1 MFSIK
6 IDDHLRTARNRRIKI
21 PHQVQLRDSD
31 QSQVARSPR
40 ANLIFSSRFYIAIVV
55 TLILIASQ
63 LLLIHYIISS
73 TRARKLFTPYHSDDG
88 GRMEQDWDCIC
99 PYFSD
104 VRNLANRFGVDLVVV
119 DPDLLKSL
127 ELDSGDLP
135 NSDVDTVIDFSRP
148 SKQYQES
155 TDKIIFHLAAINE
168 TSGGQPNLK
177 LFYNALKNNGYTV
190 LKYHDTSQ
198 VMQPEVYKRPSHL
211 FDDMPLDGVR
221 WHKYSHDSSFLQDES
236 VKTHDDYYPEAS
248 QHGDEVSKIYTEFI
262 SHIFILNT
270 TQIYN
275 EEFKENLRICNHQLG
290 STQFPVI
297 HILVLYNHDHDPS
310 RWWIQSSLQMN
321 ELDKHK
327 LLSYKVHSF
336 DFKVPIEETYIHEKR
351 IIVNKVKPG
360 SSRARLKRSSENQ
373 IRVFEPEGD
382 RLLRFVNNSYV
393 FCKLNQFN
401 ISGSIDNPRRMSN
414 YLIELDNTRPLTE
427 LEDVESIRSQ
437 LNVALQFMDTF
448 SKAYGNFSYWITGGS
463 LLAYHKHCSLAVV
476 PELFAANKMRLTDKQ
491 VSEMEYSSENILI
504 NLELGLFSSEVN
516 DSILNDLANA
526 NAIGVIM
533 MSDWS
538 KTNSPITFQFRDCP
552 NLLFNLYLYELR
564 KDFYQYYFVTRNTM
578 TMMHKFNK
586 RQTIDNSR
594 TLSYGHHVFNT
605 NNLNLCWTRC
615 DNLNPFRIP
624 CNIHD
629 HLRRIYII

>member
-1 MFSIK
+1 MFSIR
-6 IDDHLRTARNRRIKI
+6 IDDHLRTARNRRSKI
-21 PHQVQLRDSD
+21 PHQVQLKDSN
-31 QSQVARSPR
+31 QSQIARSPR
-40 ANLIFSSRFYIAIVV
+40 TNLIFSSRFYIAIVV
-55 TLILIASQ
+55 TLILITSQ

-73 TRARKLFTPYHSDDG
+73 TSARKLFNFYDSYDG
-88 GRMEQDWDCIC
+88 GRSAQDWDCVC
-99 PYFSD
+99 PHFSD
-104 VRNLANRFGVDLVVV
+104 IRNLADRFGVDLVVV
-119 DPDLLKSL
+119 DPDLLKLL
-127 ELDSGDLP
+127 ELDSSDSP
-135 NSDVDTVIDFSRP
+135 NSENDVIDFSRP

-155 TDKIIFHLAAINE
+155 TDKTIFHLAAINE

-221 WHKYSHDSSFLQDES
+221 WHKYSHDSTFLHDEQS
-236 VKTHDDYYPEAS
+236 IKTHDDYYPEAS
-248 QHGDEVSKIYTEFI
+248 QHEDEVSKIYTEFM
-262 SHIFILNT
+262 SHIFILNA
-270 TQIYN
+270 TQTDD
-275 EEFKENLRICNHQLG
+275 ESKEKSHSCNHQLY
-290 STQFPVI
+290 SKQFTVI
-297 HILVLYNHDHDPS
+297 HILVLYNYDYNPS

-327 LLSYKVHSF
+327 LLSYRVHSF

-351 IIVNKVKPG
+351 VIVNKVKPG
-360 SSRARLKRSSENQ
+360 APKVRKKRSSENH

-393 FCKLNQFN
+393 FCKPAQFN

-414 YLIELDNTRPLTE
+414 YLIELDNTRPITE
-427 LEDVESIRSQ
+427 FEDVDFIQTQ

-448 SKAYGNFSYWITGGS
+448 SRAYGNFSYWITGGS
-463 LLAYHKHCSLAVV
+463 LLAYYKHCSLAVT
-476 PELFAANKMRLTDKQ
+476 PELFATSKMRLAGDKQ
-491 VSEMEYSSENILI
+491 VSKTEFSSENILI

-526 NAIGVIM
+526 NGIGVIM
-533 MSDWS
+533 MSDWR
-538 KTNSPITFQFRDCP
+538 KINSPITFQFRDCP

-564 KDFYQYYFVTRNTM
+564 KDFYQYYFVTRSTM
-578 TMMHKFNK
+578 TMLHKFNK
-586 RQTIDNSR
+586 RQTIDNSKG
-594 TLSYGHHVFNT
+594 LSYGHHVFNT
-605 NNLNLCWTRC
+605 NNLNLCWTRG